1 MCKQN
6 IFIGKMIATTVV
18 IITMIIIVAHGLNC
32 SRYRQDNSQNSTRSR
47 RLISRNGNLRGY
59 YVTVGDEAYT
69 MNSSSLGT
77 LHGCRRRRLLDFF
90 VNCYYTAIN
99 NCNDNNSEEFNVS
112 TVVCCVERYRKYVS
126 SFFQTLL
133 KLYDEYIL
141 SNKNFVLF
149 VTFLFLHTNDGRV
162 LVKDVVSNYYF
173 W

>member
-6 IFIGKMIATTVV
+6 IFIGKMIATTIV
-18 IITMIIIVAHGLNC
+18 IITMIIIVAHGLNY
-32 SRYRQDNSQNSTRSR
+32 SRYRQDNSQKSTRSR

-59 YVTVGDEAYT
+59 YVTVGDEAHT

-90 VNCYYTAIN
+90 VNCY
-99 NCNDNNSEEFNVS
+99 CNDNNNEEFNVS

-126 SFFQTLL
+126 SFFQMLL
-133 KLYDEYIL
+133 KLYEYIL

-149 VTFLFLHTNDGRV
+149 VTFFFLHTNDGCV